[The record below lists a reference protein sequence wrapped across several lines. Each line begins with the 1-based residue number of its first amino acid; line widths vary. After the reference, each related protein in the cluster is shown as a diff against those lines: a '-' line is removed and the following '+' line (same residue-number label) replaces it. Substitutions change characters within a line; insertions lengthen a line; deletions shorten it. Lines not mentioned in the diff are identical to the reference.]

1 MLKKFPTIL
10 FLILAFL
17 SLNAFA
23 QRKVALGDWPDQR
36 GPNRDGV
43 SQEKGLPEK
52 WSLAGENLLWRVP
65 YGGRSAPVIMGNHLY
80 VQNPSGRGAEE
91 QERVM
96 CLDPETGKVIWE
108 YKFNVFQSD
117 APAHRVGWASPAVD
131 PETGNVYA
139 FGVGATV
146 LALSKD
152 GKKLWDRSVGEEFGA
167 FTTHGGRTMSPLID
181 GDLVIV
187 SSPISSWGAM
197 ANRSHRFIAM
207 NKRTGEIVWTSTPGG
222 RPYDTAYGA
231 PMIATIGGQRL
242 LICGIG
248 DGGVYAMKPQ
258 TGEKV
263 WGIVIAKR
271 GINTGVAV
279 MGNTVIISH
288 GDENLDSNEMGMVAA
303 IDGSQKGEIKTFK
316 WKAEGFLGGFSSPI
330 VDGDR
335 VYQIENG
342 SKMIAFDVV
351 TGKELWKQQLGTV
364 QKAPPVLA
372 DGKLYV
378 GTESG
383 KFFILRPHSD
393 HAEILSEVEMP
404 ISKYSCCSS
413 EGTPE
418 QLLGGAAVSH
428 GRVFF
433 VSSDAVYAIGPK
445 KAVALKGYSVD
456 EPAEKGEGAPA
467 FLQVEP
473 TELVLKPGQTV
484 KLHARLFDDKGRFV
498 REDTA
503 ATWSLTGLKGS
514 VTGGSYTVSNDPTQ
528 EGLIVATSGTL
539 KGEARARVIHPLP
552 WTETFDEIPDG
563 GVPPGWV
570 NATAG
575 KFKVVAL
582 DGQKVLEKA
591 PDETLFSR
599 IRMFIGPTDWSNY
612 TFQGDVRVNMK
623 RRQMG
628 DVGVTAQRYSLV
640 LYGNEQKLKIEPWE
654 PEVQRSVSVPFEWKP
669 DAWYTLKLRVEN
681 MPDGKVQVRGKA
693 WPQGQPEPANWMI
706 EKIDP
711 IGNREGAPGIF
722 AVAQFGLYLDN
733 LKLTAN

>member
-1 MLKKFPTIL
+1 MLKKFP
-10 FLILAFL
+10 LILLL
-17 SLNAFA
+17 SLTAIA

-80 VQNPSGRGAEE
+80 VQNPAGRGAEE

-96 CLDPETGKVIWE
+96 CLDPDTGKVIWE

-139 FGVGATV
+139 FGVAATV
-146 LALSKD
+146 VALSKD

-187 SSPISSWGAM
+187 SSPISSWGTM
-197 ANRSHRFIAM
+197 ANRAHRFIAM
-207 NKRTGEIVWTSTPGG
+207 NKRTGDIVWIANPGG

-288 GDENLDSNEMGMVAA
+288 GDENLDSNDMGMVAA
-303 IDGSQKGEIKTFK
+303 IDGSQKGDIKTFK
-316 WKAEGFLGGFSSPI
+316 WKAEGFLGGFSSPL

-372 DGKLYV
+372 DGKIYV

-383 KFFILRPHSD
+383 KFFILKPHSD
-393 HAEILSEVEMP
+393 RAEVLSEVEMP

-418 QLLGGAAVSH
+418 QLLGGVAISH
-428 GRVFF
+428 GRIYFA
-433 VSSDAVYAIGPK
+433 SSDAVYAIGPK
-445 KAVALKGYSVD
+445 KAVALKGYAVD

-467 FLQVEP
+467 YVLVEP

-484 KLHARLFDDKGRFV
+484 KLHARLFDDKGRFL
-498 REDTA
+498 REDTSA
-503 ATWSLTGLKGS
+503 AWSLTGLKGT

-528 EGLIVATSGTL
+528 EGLIVATSGAL
-539 KGEARARVIHPLP
+539 KGSARARVIHPLP
-552 WTETFDEIPDG
+552 WTETFDELADG
-563 GVPPGWV
+563 AVPAGWV

-575 KFKVVAL
+575 KFKTVSL
-582 DGQKVLEKA
+582 EGQKVLEKA

-612 TFQGDVRVNMK
+612 TFEGDVRVNMK

-628 DVGVTAQRYSLV
+628 DIGLTAQRYTLA

-654 PEVQRSVSVPFEWKP
+654 PEIQRSVTVPFEWKA

-681 MPDGKVQVRGKA
+681 MPDGKVRVRGKA
-693 WPQGQPEPANWMI
+693 WPQGQPEPAAWMI

-711 IGNREGAPGIF
+711 IGNKEGAPGIF
-722 AVAQFGLYLDN
+722 AAAPFGLYLDN

>member
-1 MLKKFPTIL
+1 MLKKFPIIL
-10 FLILAFL
+10 FLSVISFG
-17 SLNAFA
+17 

-43 SQEKGLPEK
+43 SQEKNLPEK
-52 WSLAGENLLWRVP
+52 WSLAGDNLLWRVP

-80 VQNPSGRGAEE
+80 VQNPAGRGAEE

-139 FGVGATV
+139 FGVAATV
-146 LALSKD
+146 VALSKD

-187 SSPISSWGAM
+187 SSPISSWGTM
-197 ANRSHRFIAM
+197 ANRAHRFIAM
-207 NKRTGEIVWTSTPGG
+207 NKRTGDIVWIANPGG

-231 PMIATIGGQRL
+231 PMIATIAGQRL

-279 MGNTVIISH
+279 MGNNVIISH

-316 WKAEGFLGGFSSPI
+316 WKFEGFLGGFSSPI

-351 TGKELWKQQLGTV
+351 TGKELWKHQLGTV

-383 KFFILRPHSD
+383 KFFILRPHAD
-393 HAEILSEVEMP
+393 RVETLSEVDLP
-404 ISKYSCCSS
+404 ISKYSCCSE
-413 EGTPE
+413 EGAPE
-418 QLLGGAAVSH
+418 QVLAGAAVSH

-445 KAVALKGYSVD
+445 RAKPLSGWAVD
-456 EPAEKGEGAPA
+456 QPAEKGEGAPA
-467 FLQVEP
+467 YVQVIP
-473 TELVLKPGQTV
+473 TEMVLKSAQTV
-484 KLHARLFDDKGRFV
+484 KMHARLFDDKGRFL
-498 REDTA
+498 REENP
-503 ATWSLTGLKGS
+503 TWSLDGLKGS
-514 VTGGSYTVSNDPTQ
+514 VSD
-528 EGLIVATSGTL
+528 GTL
-539 KGEARARVIHPLP
+539 TAGDESAGVIKATVGGLTGEARARIVHPLP
-552 WTETFDEIPDG
+552 WTETFEEYKDG
-563 GVPPGWV
+563 DVPPAWI
-570 NATAG
+570 NAVAG
-575 KFKVVAL
+575 HFKVVTL
-582 DGQKVLEKA
+582 DGSKVLQKA
-591 PDETLFSR
+591 PDGTLFKR

-612 TFQGDVRVNMK
+612 TFEADAQVGEK

-628 DVGVTAQRYSLV
+628 DVGLTVQRYSLI

-654 PEVQRSVSVPFEWKP
+654 PEIQRSAAVPFEWKK
-669 DAWYTLKLRVEN
+669 DTWYRLKLRVEN
-681 MPDGKVQVRGKA
+681 MPGGKVHVSGKV
-693 WPQGQPEPANWMI
+693 WPTGTAEP
-706 EKIDP
+706 
-711 IGNREGAPGIF
+711 
-722 AVAQFGLYLDN
+722 
-733 LKLTAN
+733 